1 MEDAIGNENTGVAF
15 TITLNVS
22 EMMPGTT
29 TPAVRVRYRT
39 SSDGG
44 TAIQAPIYPGEK
56 CSLKSDGT
64 RDPEGASLSDYEFTS
79 GTVVFTAGSS
89 DGDTRTVTIPVCPG
103 RTFPEDGYWF
113 TFEFLEVT
121 GAGFTEEGAMAI
133 GTILPEPG
141 STAIAL
147 TLNPPSVAEG
157 AGDTEVVVTASLD
170 AGARTEDTEVTV
182 SVGDAGDSATSGT
195 DYDAVTNFTVTIS
208 SGTKNGTGTFTLT
221 PMDDNVAEGEEMLA
235 VSGTSALPVTSAE
248 LTLTDN
254 DPASTAIALALN
266 PPSVAEGAGSTEV
279 TVTATLDAGARPE
292 ATEVTVSV
300 GDMGDSADSGTD
312 YDAVDTFTLTISSG
326 QTSGTGTFTLT
337 PMDDNVA
344 EGEETLTVSG
354 SADGLTGDTAAL
366 TLADDDPAST
376 AITLTLNPPSVAED
390 AGGTEVTV
398 TATLDAG
405 ARPEATEVTVSVAG
419 NTATE
424 GTDFATVSGGLTV
437 TIMAG
442 QTSGTGTFTLTPMDD
457 NVAEGE
463 ETLTVSGTS
472 ALPVTSEELTLT
484 DDDPASTAIALTL
497 NPPSVAEDAGGTE
510 VIVTASLDAGA
521 RPEATEVT
529 VSVGDMGDSATS
541 GTDYDAV
548 NNFTVTISSGQT
560 SGTGTFTLTPMDD
573 NVAEGEES
581 LTVSGTSALPVTSAE
596 LTLTDNDP
604 ASTAIALALNPPSV
618 AEGAGSTEV
627 TVTATLDAG
636 ARPEAT
642 EVTVS
647 VGDMGD
653 SADSGTDYDAVDT
666 FTLTISSGQTSGT
679 GTFTLTPMD
688 DNVAE
693 GEETLTVSGT
703 SALPVTSEEL
713 TLIDDDP
720 ASTAIALMLNPT
732 RVGEDSGGTEVIV
745 TATLDAGARPEATE
759 VTVSVGDMG
768 DSATSGTDYDAVNN
782 FTVTISSGQTS
793 GTGTFTLTPM
803 DDNVAEGEETLTVSG
818 SATGL
823 TGDTAALTLT
833 DDDTASTAIALTLNP
848 PSVAEDAG
856 GTEVTVTATL
866 DAGARTEATEVTVSV
881 AGNTATE
888 GTDFATVSGGLT
900 VTIMAG
906 QTSGTGTF
914 TLTPMDDNVAEGE
927 ETLTVSGTSALPV
940 TSAELTLADDDPAST
955 AIALMLNPPSV
966 AEDAGGTEVIVTA
979 SLDAGARTEATEVTV
994 SVGDMGDSA
1003 TSGTDYDVVNNFTVT
1018 ISSGQTNGTGRFT
1031 LTPTDDNVA
1040 EGEETLTVSGSADGL
1055 TGDTAAL
1062 TLTDDDPASTAIAL
1076 MLNPTSV
1083 AEGAG
1088 DTEVIVTAWLDA
1100 GVRTGATEVTVSV
1113 GDASDSATSGTDYDA
1128 VNNFTVTI
1136 SSGQTNGTGTFTLTP
1151 TDDNVAE
1158 GEETLTV
1165 SGTSALP
1172 VTSAELT
1179 LADDDTASTAIA
1191 LTLNPPS
1198 VAEDAGG
1205 TEVTVTA
1212 TLDAGART
1220 EATEVTVSVGD
1231 MGDSATSGT
1240 DYDAV
1245 NNFTVTISS
1254 GQTSG
1259 TGTFTLTP
1267 TDDNVAEGE
1276 ETLTVSGSAD
1286 GLTGDTAALTL
1297 TDDDT
1302 ASTAIALMLN
1312 PTSVA
1317 EGAGDT
1323 EVIVTAWL
1331 DAGVRTGATEVTVS
1345 VGDASDSATSGTDYD
1360 AVNNFTV
1367 TISSGQTNGTGTFT
1381 LTPTDD
1387 NVAEGE
1393 ETLTVSGTSVLP
1405 VTSAELTLADDDTAS
1420 TAIALTLNPPSV
1432 AEDAGGTEV
1441 IVTASLDAGARTE
1454 ATEVTVS
1461 VGDMGDSADSG
1472 TDYDAVDTF
1481 TLTISSG
1488 QTSGTGTFTLT
1499 PMDDNVAEGEET
1511 LTVSGSADG
1520 LTGDT
1525 AALTL
1530 ADDDPASTAIT
1541 LTLNPPSVAEDAG
1554 GTEVTVTATLDAG
1567 ARPEAT
1573 EVTVSVAG
1581 NTATEG
1587 TDFATVSGG
1596 LTVTIMAGQTSG
1608 TGTFTLT
1615 PMDDNVAEGE
1625 ETLTVSGTSAL
1636 PVTSEELTLADDD
1649 PASTAIALMLNPPR
1663 VAEDAGGTEVIVT
1676 ASLDAG
1682 ARPEATEVTVSV
1694 GDMGDSAT
1702 SGTDYDAVN
1711 NFTVTIS
1718 SGQTSGTGT
1727 FTLTPTDDNVAEG
1740 EETLTVSGSADG
1752 LTGDTAA
1759 LTLTDDDT
1767 ASTAIALMLNP
1778 TSVAEGA
1785 GDTEVIVTAWL
1796 DAGVRTGATEVTVSV
1811 GDASDSATSGTDY
1824 DAVNNFTVTI
1834 SSGQTNGTGTFT
1846 LTPTDD
1852 NVAEGEETLT
1862 VSGTSALPVT
1872 SAELTLADDDTAST
1886 AIALA
1891 LNPPSVAEDAG
1902 GTEVIVTASL
1912 DAGARPEATEVTVS
1926 VAGNTATEGTDFA
1939 TVSGGLTVTI
1949 MAGQTSGTGTFTL
1962 TPMDDNVAEGEETLT
1977 VSGTSAL
1984 PVTSAEL
1991 TLADDDTASTAI
2003 ALTLNPPSVAEDAG
2017 GTEVTVTATLDAG
2030 ARTEATEVTVSVG
2043 DMGDSATSGTDYDA
2057 VNNFT
2062 VTISSGQ
2069 TSGTGTFTLTPMDD
2083 NVAEGEETLTVSG
2096 TSALPVTSEELTLTG
2111 DDTASTAIALT
2122 LDPDS
2127 VGENATSTVIVTAA
2141 LNAKARPEA
2150 TEVMVSVGDPGDSA
2164 ASGTDYKMV
2173 DDFTVTIPATRTSG
2187 SGTFTLAPIHDEIV
2201 EADKTLTVSGR
2212 ASGLTG
2218 DTTTL
2223 TIIDDDTGGVSVL
2236 PTSVTVTEG
2245 DASARYTVTL
2255 EREPAS
2261 DVTVTVHGANDDVTV
2276 SPRSLTFTT
2285 LNWNRNQTVTVEA
2298 VSDSVAER
2306 EERVTLTHMVSGG
2319 GYDGVTAASV
2329 SVKVVSNYVGAAAAW
2344 LVRFGRTVAGQAVDA
2359 LTGRLDGGGESYV
2372 TLGGHRLVGSSGA
2385 ALERGAGDARTRGP
2399 GNEQPLT
2406 ERELLLGSA
2415 FHLRSGPG
2423 EPGEPG
2429 GAAFATWGRIASGR
2443 FEANVGGRPLDGD
2456 VRTSFV
2462 GADLSAGRWL
2472 AGAAAAFSK
2481 GEGGYGLAGDSGGRT
2496 VVSRL
2501 TSLFPYAQVHLG
2513 ERISAWGLVG
2523 RGTGKLTLIEK
2534 SGTGADRYAT
2544 DIEMQMGAAG
2554 VRGTL
2559 ATAPEGIGLALRS
2572 DVFWMR
2578 TSSDPIEEM
2587 GVASSELKAHR
2598 LRLVLDASRP
2608 FALGEGTTLTPSLEV
2623 GVRHDGGDAE
2633 TGRGVEVGAGLRYA
2647 GVGFRIEGTV
2657 RGLALHDESAYEE
2670 WGASG
2675 SVRIEP
2681 EGAGRGL
2688 SLTLAPAWG
2697 NPSSADRRLWSA
2709 RDAAGL
2715 APDRDIEAGWRLDAE
2730 VGYGLRSPSGPGV
2743 VTPYAAFSVGE
2754 GAGRILRTGTRWRLA
2769 PGATL
2774 GLEASRAGSP
2784 SGDEGPVNAL
2794 TLRAAVRW

>member
-1 MEDAIGNENTGVAF
+1 MN
-15 TITLNVS
+15 
-22 EMMPGTT
+22 
-29 TPAVRVRYRT
+29 
-39 SSDGG
+39 
-44 TAIQAPIYPGEK
+44 
-56 CSLKSDGT
+56 
-64 RDPEGASLSDYEFTS
+64 
-79 GTVVFTAGSS
+79 
-89 DGDTRTVTIPVCPG
+89 
-103 RTFPEDGYWF
+103 
-113 TFEFLEVT
+113 
-121 GAGFTEEGAMAI
+121 
-133 GTILPEPG
+133 
-141 STAIAL
+141 
-147 TLNPPSVAEG
+147 
-157 AGDTEVVVTASLD
+157 
-170 AGARTEDTEVTV
+170 
-182 SVGDAGDSATSGT
+182 
-195 DYDAVTNFTVTIS
+195 NFTV
-208 SGTKNGTGTFTLT
+208 
-221 PMDDNVAEGEEMLA
+221 
-235 VSGTSALPVTSAE
+235 
-248 LTLTDN
+248 
-254 DPASTAIALALN
+254 
-266 PPSVAEGAGSTEV
+266 
-279 TVTATLDAGARPE
+279 
-292 ATEVTVSV
+292 
-300 GDMGDSADSGTD
+300 
-312 YDAVDTFTLTISSG
+312 TISSG

-354 SADGLTGDTAAL
+354 TSALPVTSAEL

-376 AITLTLNPPSVAED
+376 AIALMLNPPRVGED
-390 AGGTEVTV
+390 AGGTEVIV

-405 ARPEATEVTVSVAG
+405 ARPEATEVTVSVG
-419 NTATE
+419 DMGDSATS
-424 GTDFATVSGGLTV
+424 GTDYDAVNNFTV
-437 TIMAG
+437 TISSG

-484 DDDPASTAIALTL
+484 DDDPASTAIALMLNPPRVGEDAGGTEVIVTATLDAGARPEATEVTVSVGDMGDSATSGTDYDAVNNFTVTISSGQTNGTGTFTLTPTDDNVAEGEETLTVSGSADGLTGDTAALTLTDDDTASTAIALMLNPTSVAEGAGDTEVIVTAWLDAGVRTGATEVTLSVGDASDSATSGTDYDAVNNFTVTISSGQTSGTGTFTLTPMDDNVAEGEETLTVSGTSALPVTSAELTLADDDPASTAIALTL
-497 NPPSVAEDAGGTE
+497 NPPRVAEDAGGTE
-510 VIVTASLDAGA
+510 VIVTATLDAGA

-596 LTLTDNDP
+596 LTLTDDDP

-618 AEGAGSTEV
+618 AEGAGGTEV

-713 TLIDDDP
+713 TLTDDDP
-720 ASTAIALMLNPT
+720 ASTAIALILNPP
-732 RVGEDSGGTEVIV
+732 RVAEDSGGTEVIV
-745 TATLDAGARPEATE
+745 TASLNAGARPEATE

-782 FTVTISSGQTS
+782 FTVTISSGQT
-793 GTGTFTLTPM
+793 
-803 DDNVAEGEETLTVSG
+803 N
-818 SATGL
+818 
-823 TGDTAALTLT
+823 
-833 DDDTASTAIALTLNP
+833 
-848 PSVAEDAG
+848 
-856 GTEVTVTATL
+856 
-866 DAGARTEATEVTVSV
+866 
-881 AGNTATE
+881 
-888 GTDFATVSGGLT
+888 
-900 VTIMAG
+900 
-906 QTSGTGTF
+906 
-914 TLTPMDDNVAEGE
+914 
-927 ETLTVSGTSALPV
+927 
-940 TSAELTLADDDPAST
+940 
-955 AIALMLNPPSV
+955 
-966 AEDAGGTEVIVTA
+966 
-979 SLDAGARTEATEVTV
+979 
-994 SVGDMGDSA
+994 
-1003 TSGTDYDVVNNFTVT
+1003 
-1018 ISSGQTNGTGRFT
+1018 
-1031 LTPTDDNVA
+1031 
-1040 EGEETLTVSGSADGL
+1040 
-1055 TGDTAAL
+1055 
-1062 TLTDDDPASTAIAL
+1062 
-1076 MLNPTSV
+1076 
-1083 AEGAG
+1083 
-1088 DTEVIVTAWLDA
+1088 
-1100 GVRTGATEVTVSV
+1100 
-1113 GDASDSATSGTDYDA
+1113 
-1128 VNNFTVTI
+1128 
-1136 SSGQTNGTGTFTLTP
+1136 
-1151 TDDNVAE
+1151 
-1158 GEETLTV
+1158 
-1165 SGTSALP
+1165 
-1172 VTSAELT
+1172 
-1179 LADDDTASTAIA
+1179 
-1191 LTLNPPS
+1191 
-1198 VAEDAGG
+1198 
-1205 TEVTVTA
+1205 
-1212 TLDAGART
+1212 
-1220 EATEVTVSVGD
+1220 
-1231 MGDSATSGT
+1231 
-1240 DYDAV
+1240 
-1245 NNFTVTISS
+1245 
-1254 GQTSG
+1254 G

-1317 EGAGDT
+1317 EDAGGT

-1461 VGDMGDSADSG
+1461 V
-1472 TDYDAVDTF
+1472 
-1481 TLTISSG
+1481 
-1488 QTSGTGTFTLT
+1488 
-1499 PMDDNVAEGEET
+1499 
-1511 LTVSGSADG
+1511 
-1520 LTGDT
+1520 
-1525 AALTL
+1525 
-1530 ADDDPASTAIT
+1530 
-1541 LTLNPPSVAEDAG
+1541 
-1554 GTEVTVTATLDAG
+1554 
-1567 ARPEAT
+1567 
-1573 EVTVSVAG
+1573 
-1581 NTATEG
+1581 
-1587 TDFATVSGG
+1587 
-1596 LTVTIMAGQTSG
+1596 
-1608 TGTFTLT
+1608 
-1615 PMDDNVAEGE
+1615 
-1625 ETLTVSGTSAL
+1625 
-1636 PVTSEELTLADDD
+1636 
-1649 PASTAIALMLNPPR
+1649 
-1663 VAEDAGGTEVIVT
+1663 
-1676 ASLDAG
+1676 
-1682 ARPEATEVTVSV
+1682 
-1694 GDMGDSAT
+1694 
-1702 SGTDYDAVN
+1702 
-1711 NFTVTIS
+1711 
-1718 SGQTSGTGT
+1718 
-1727 FTLTPTDDNVAEG
+1727 
-1740 EETLTVSGSADG
+1740 
-1752 LTGDTAA
+1752 
-1759 LTLTDDDT
+1759 
-1767 ASTAIALMLNP
+1767 
-1778 TSVAEGA
+1778 
-1785 GDTEVIVTAWL
+1785 
-1796 DAGVRTGATEVTVSV
+1796 
-1811 GDASDSATSGTDY
+1811 
-1824 DAVNNFTVTI
+1824 
-1834 SSGQTNGTGTFT
+1834 
-1846 LTPTDD
+1846 
-1852 NVAEGEETLT
+1852 
-1862 VSGTSALPVT
+1862 
-1872 SAELTLADDDTAST
+1872 
-1886 AIALA
+1886 
-1891 LNPPSVAEDAG
+1891 
-1902 GTEVIVTASL
+1902 
-1912 DAGARPEATEVTVS
+1912 
-1926 VAGNTATEGTDFA
+1926 AGNTATEGTDFA

-1991 TLADDDTASTAI
+1991 PLADDDTASTAI
-2003 ALTLNPPSVAEDAG
+2003 ALTLNPPRVAEDAG
-2017 GTEVTVTATLDAG
+2017 GTEVIVTATLDAG
-2030 ARTEATEVTVSVG
+2030 ARPEATEVTVSVG

-2111 DDTASTAIALT
+2111 DDAASTAIALT
-2122 LDPDS
+2122 LDPDR

-2164 ASGTDYKMV
+2164 ASGTDYKVV

-2261 DVTVTVHGANDDVTV
+2261 DVTVTVHGANDDVSV

-2385 ALERGAGDARTRGP
+2385 ALERGAGDVRTRGP
-2399 GNEQPLT
+2399 GHEQPLT

-2415 FHLRSGPG
+2415 FHLRSG
-2423 EPGEPG
+2423 PGEPG

-2472 AGAAAAFSK
+2472 AGAAAAISK

-2559 ATAPEGIGLALRS
+2559 ATAPEGIGLGLRS

-2587 GVASSELKAHR
+2587 GVASSELNAHR

-2754 GAGRILRTGTRWRLA
+2754 GAGRTLRTGTRWRLA

>member
-182 SVGDAGDSATSGT
+182 SVGDA
-195 DYDAVTNFTVTIS
+195 
-208 SGTKNGTGTFTLT
+208 
-221 PMDDNVAEGEEMLA
+221 
-235 VSGTSALPVTSAE
+235 
-248 LTLTDN
+248 
-254 DPASTAIALALN
+254 
-266 PPSVAEGAGSTEV
+266 
-279 TVTATLDAGARPE
+279 
-292 ATEVTVSV
+292 
-300 GDMGDSADSGTD
+300 
-312 YDAVDTFTLTISSG
+312 
-326 QTSGTGTFTLT
+326 
-337 PMDDNVA
+337 
-344 EGEETLTVSG
+344 
-354 SADGLTGDTAAL
+354 
-366 TLADDDPAST
+366 
-376 AITLTLNPPSVAED
+376 
-390 AGGTEVTV
+390 
-398 TATLDAG
+398 
-405 ARPEATEVTVSVAG
+405 
-419 NTATE
+419 
-424 GTDFATVSGGLTV
+424 
-437 TIMAG
+437 
-442 QTSGTGTFTLTPMDD
+442 
-457 NVAEGE
+457 
-463 ETLTVSGTS
+463 
-472 ALPVTSEELTLT
+472 
-484 DDDPASTAIALTL
+484 
-497 NPPSVAEDAGGTE
+497 
-510 VIVTASLDAGA
+510 
-521 RPEATEVT
+521 
-529 VSVGDMGDSATS
+529 GDSATS

-900 VTIMAG
+900 VTI
-906 QTSGTGTF
+906 
-914 TLTPMDDNVAEGE
+914 
-927 ETLTVSGTSALPV
+927 
-940 TSAELTLADDDPAST
+940 
-955 AIALMLNPPSV
+955 
-966 AEDAGGTEVIVTA
+966 
-979 SLDAGARTEATEVTV
+979 
-994 SVGDMGDSA
+994 
-1003 TSGTDYDVVNNFTVT
+1003 
-1018 ISSGQTNGTGRFT
+1018 
-1031 LTPTDDNVA
+1031 
-1040 EGEETLTVSGSADGL
+1040 
-1055 TGDTAAL
+1055 
-1062 TLTDDDPASTAIAL
+1062 
-1076 MLNPTSV
+1076 
-1083 AEGAG
+1083 
-1088 DTEVIVTAWLDA
+1088 
-1100 GVRTGATEVTVSV
+1100 
-1113 GDASDSATSGTDYDA
+1113 
-1128 VNNFTVTI
+1128 
-1136 SSGQTNGTGTFTLTP
+1136 
-1151 TDDNVAE
+1151 
-1158 GEETLTV
+1158 
-1165 SGTSALP
+1165 
-1172 VTSAELT
+1172 
-1179 LADDDTASTAIA
+1179 
-1191 LTLNPPS
+1191 
-1198 VAEDAGG
+1198 
-1205 TEVTVTA
+1205 
-1212 TLDAGART
+1212 
-1220 EATEVTVSVGD
+1220 
-1231 MGDSATSGT
+1231 
-1240 DYDAV
+1240 
-1245 NNFTVTISS
+1245 
-1254 GQTSG
+1254 
-1259 TGTFTLTP
+1259 
-1267 TDDNVAEGE
+1267 
-1276 ETLTVSGSAD
+1276 
-1286 GLTGDTAALTL
+1286 
-1297 TDDDT
+1297 
-1302 ASTAIALMLN
+1302 
-1312 PTSVA
+1312 
-1317 EGAGDT
+1317 
-1323 EVIVTAWL
+1323 
-1331 DAGVRTGATEVTVS
+1331 
-1345 VGDASDSATSGTDYD
+1345 
-1360 AVNNFTV
+1360 
-1367 TISSGQTNGTGTFT
+1367 
-1381 LTPTDD
+1381 
-1387 NVAEGE
+1387 
-1393 ETLTVSGTSVLP
+1393 
-1405 VTSAELTLADDDTAS
+1405 
-1420 TAIALTLNPPSV
+1420 
-1432 AEDAGGTEV
+1432 
-1441 IVTASLDAGARTE
+1441 
-1454 ATEVTVS
+1454 
-1461 VGDMGDSADSG
+1461 
-1472 TDYDAVDTF
+1472 
-1481 TLTISSG
+1481 
-1488 QTSGTGTFTLT
+1488 
-1499 PMDDNVAEGEET
+1499 
-1511 LTVSGSADG
+1511 
-1520 LTGDT
+1520 
-1525 AALTL
+1525 
-1530 ADDDPASTAIT
+1530 
-1541 LTLNPPSVAEDAG
+1541 
-1554 GTEVTVTATLDAG
+1554 
-1567 ARPEAT
+1567 
-1573 EVTVSVAG
+1573 
-1581 NTATEG
+1581 
-1587 TDFATVSGG
+1587 
-1596 LTVTIMAGQTSG
+1596 
-1608 TGTFTLT
+1608 
-1615 PMDDNVAEGE
+1615 
-1625 ETLTVSGTSAL
+1625 
-1636 PVTSEELTLADDD
+1636 
-1649 PASTAIALMLNPPR
+1649 
-1663 VAEDAGGTEVIVT
+1663 
-1676 ASLDAG
+1676 
-1682 ARPEATEVTVSV
+1682 
-1694 GDMGDSAT
+1694 
-1702 SGTDYDAVN
+1702 
-1711 NFTVTIS
+1711 
-1718 SGQTSGTGT
+1718 
-1727 FTLTPTDDNVAEG
+1727 
-1740 EETLTVSGSADG
+1740 
-1752 LTGDTAA
+1752 
-1759 LTLTDDDT
+1759 
-1767 ASTAIALMLNP
+1767 
-1778 TSVAEGA
+1778 
-1785 GDTEVIVTAWL
+1785 
-1796 DAGVRTGATEVTVSV
+1796 
-1811 GDASDSATSGTDY
+1811 
-1824 DAVNNFTVTI
+1824 

-1991 TLADDDTASTAI
+1991 TLADDDPASTAI

-2030 ARTEATEVTVSVG
+2030 ARPEATEVTVSVG

-2164 ASGTDYKMV
+2164 ASGTDYKVV